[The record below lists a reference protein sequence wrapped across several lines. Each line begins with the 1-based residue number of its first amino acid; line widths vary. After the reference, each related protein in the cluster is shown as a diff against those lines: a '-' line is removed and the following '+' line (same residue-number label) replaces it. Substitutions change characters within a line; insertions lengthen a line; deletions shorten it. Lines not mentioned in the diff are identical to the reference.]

1 MGSTTFSK
9 HYCVCIREDGTP
21 RELARLGS
29 VVTYKAIDYRS
40 GQPVALQVIPLTSVD
55 QAAREQFEEQARAAQ
70 KLDHINIAKV
80 FDVRVEDEHI
90 VFITEYLQ
98 GETADAWIVA
108 HGTMTPDS
116 VVRIGLQ
123 VVSGLA
129 AAMFQGL
136 THRSIQPSNLMIVPG
151 TNPEGEWPFVKLL
164 NFGLA
169 GLKLYSE
176 ENEPRDL
183 IPTIAPQFASPEQLQ
198 HGTVDFRSGIFS
210 LGATMCFLLTGAVPL
225 AGIPNENGVAERE
238 LPSVGKIPRAVRK
251 VLTRMLRYNP
261 EERPQDPVVFTEE
274 LGKCLQKVEP
284 RHGVRHFGVPL
295 AAELPPEVERPRNRA
310 LVISLSLAVLLL
322 ALGAATAVLIPTRLQ
337 SLLHRQRDLSTIGIL
352 VGVPDS
358 MAPPASEQTPPAVTA
373 AQNPARVAPA
383 VPSTNPLES
392 NAAPQPNSR
401 AVAAGQNRPPSS
413 VVAAQGS
420 AAIAQ
425 QLPFAAAAPMLRTD
439 QSTINA
445 ETKNAPPQVAANNRV
460 TEPPPPAEGPDVSQ
474 SSAADSPERQQ
485 AANTPA
491 DNEEDRS
498 KSEKTQIRTPQDVW
512 NNLHSN
518 ADRAAG
524 ASPASPAKPT
534 DEGKVIAGK
543 RSTSKAHRQRTP
555 TNRRPSTPPMRVG
568 SMRAEFVGVT
578 EDGSWILQLPNGK
591 TVVTPPVPNP
601 DEVPI
606 EKHRR
611 VRRVVRPTR
620 EVPFDQRPPVVA
632 LPPDT

>member
-40 GQPVALQVIPLTSVD
+40 GHPVALQVIPLTSVD

-98 GETADAWIVA
+98 GETAEAWIVA
-108 HGTMTPDS
+108 HGTMAPDA

-123 VVSGLA
+123 VVSALA
-129 AAMFQGL
+129 AAMFHGL
-136 THRSIQPSNLMIVPG
+136 IHRSIQPSNLMIVPG

-176 ENEPRDL
+176 ENEPREL

-198 HGTVDFRSGIFS
+198 QGTVDFRSEIFS

-225 AGIPNENGVAERE
+225 AGIPNQSGVAERE
-238 LPSVGKIPRAVRK
+238 LPSVGKIPRTVRK
-251 VLTRMLRYNP
+251 VLRLMLRHNP
-261 EERPQDPVVFTEE
+261 EERPQDPVVFAEE
-274 LGKCLQKVEP
+274 LRKCLQKVES
-284 RHGVRHFGVPL
+284 RHGARHFEVPL
-295 AAELPPEVERPRNRA
+295 AAQLPPEVERPRNRS
-310 LVISLSLAVLLL
+310 LVIGLALAALLL

-337 SLLHRQRDLSTIGIL
+337 SLLHRQRDLSTIGVP

-358 MAPPASEQTPPAVTA
+358 MPPLAPGQTPPAVTA
-373 AQNPARVAPA
+373 AQNATMLRPA
-383 VPSTNPLES
+383 VASTN
-392 NAAPQPNSR
+392 QPVSSATPKTNSR
-401 AVAAGQNRPPSS
+401 AVVVGQNRPPSP
-413 VVAAQGS
+413 VVAAQNS

-425 QLPFAAAAPMLRTD
+425 QLPPAAAAPMLRPD
-439 QSTINA
+439 RSTRSA
-445 ETKNAPPQVAANNRV
+445 EAKIAPPQIAANDRV

-474 SSAADSPERQQ
+474 SSAA
-485 AANTPA
+485 NTPA
-491 DNEEDRS
+491 DNQESRS
-498 KSEKTQIRTPQDVW
+498 KPEETQIRTPQDVW

-518 ADRAAG
+518 ADRAA
-524 ASPASPAKPT
+524 ADSSPASTAKPT
-534 DEGKVIAGK
+534 NEGKIIAAK
-543 RSTSKAHRQRTP
+543 RSRRTSRRQSTSAS
-555 TNRRPSTPPMRVG
+555 RRRSSPPMRVG

-578 EDGSWILQLPNGK
+578 EDGSWILQLPNGR
-591 TVVTPPVPNP
+591 TIVTPPVPNP
-601 DEVPI
+601 NEVPI

-611 VRRVVRPTR
+611 VRRVVIPPR
-620 EVPFDQRPPVVA
+620 EVPLDQRPPVVV
-632 LPPDT
+632 LPPDN